1 MDVINT
7 PPIQRVV
14 MILAARDKRGG
25 PAGGIHKAVLAQIA
39 ALHTHGIQVHLLTAS
54 EGCAD
59 SAAEIGA
66 KIDISPHWHHALK
79 PLALPSLLK
88 TLIALRLQ
96 GNIRCVIHH
105 SGRTWGWAHVLFAG
119 IPQVLLFHRERVRS
133 HHYFRRFLALSPGY
147 ADWLRKHYPMLGL
160 RKVAWAP
167 NGLINTSLSSKAVST
182 DRSEFKVG
190 FIGRAGL
197 GKGVDTLIEAVS
209 TLVKQGENIQMHFAG
224 DREDIIFDVAE
235 RHGMRERVHHVGWLA
250 DPTDFI
256 DQIDLL
262 VLPSIRESFGLVL
275 IEAMARSTPVLST
288 DCNGPAGII
297 TDGETGY
304 LTPIGD
310 AQALAMNILRAK
322 RDPNLK
328 QVGEAGMEKV
338 KTSYLPEPLGLS
350 MIQALNQLGIRI
362 ESRQNKH
369 STL

>member
-1 MDVINT
+1 MDLIKSQ
-7 PPIQRVV
+7 PIQRVV

-25 PAGGIHKAVLAQIA
+25 PVGGIHKAVLAQIV
-39 ALHTHGIQVHLLTAS
+39 ALQTHGIQVHLLTAS

-59 SAAEIGA
+59 SALKIGA
-66 KIDISPHWHHALK
+66 KINISPHWHHALK
-79 PLALPSLLK
+79 PLVMPSLWR
-88 TLIALRLQ
+88 TLIFLRAQ

-119 IPQVLLFHRERVRS
+119 IPQILLFHRERVRC

-147 ADWLRKHYPMLGL
+147 AGWLRKHCPMMGW

-167 NGLINTSLSSKAVST
+167 NGLINTSLSANQADKNKP
-182 DRSEFKVG
+182 EFRVG
-190 FIGRAGL
+190 FIGRGGL
-197 GKGVDTLIEAVS
+197 GKGVDTLIEAAS
-209 TLVKQGENIQMHFAG
+209 ILVRQGEDIQLHFAG
-224 DREDIIFDVAE
+224 DCENVISNEAN
-235 RHGMRERVHHVGWLA
+235 RHDMRDRVHHVGWLA

-256 DQIDLL
+256 DKIDLL

-310 AQALAMNILRAK
+310 AKALAENILRAK
-322 RDPNLK
+322 RDPKLQ

-338 KTSYLPEPLGLS
+338 KNNYMPEPLGASL
-350 MIQALNQLGIRI
+350 IQALNQLGVRI
-362 ESRQNKH
+362 ESRGGN
-369 STL
+369 